1 MSTDLHI
8 RGVSDGAAT
17 RFRRGARVRGLT
29 LGEYLER
36 LEHLHQVA
44 RAQEH
49 GQMPPRENS
58 MIAIAELALP
68 TED

>member
-1 MSTDLHI
+1 MTTVLHI
-8 RGVSDGAAT
+8 RGVSDEAAA

-36 LEHLHQVA
+36 LQALHDVV
-44 RAQEH
+44 
-49 GQMPPRENS
+49 REDGLI
-58 MIAIAELALP
+58 IALILAGLTLP